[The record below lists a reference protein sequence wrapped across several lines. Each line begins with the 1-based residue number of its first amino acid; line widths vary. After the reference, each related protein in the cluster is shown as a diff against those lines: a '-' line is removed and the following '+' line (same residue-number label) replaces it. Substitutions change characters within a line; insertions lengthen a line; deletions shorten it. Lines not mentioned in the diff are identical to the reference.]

1 MVEVVSRAGIEDL
14 HHIRASAERADWE
27 AAANDLA
34 HRRQVGTNAQDLLEA
49 ADGKPEGYNLVADEE
64 RPTLVGQASRC
75 REVLGGPGEDS
86 CSCHRLQDDCGH
98 LVACLFHHS
107 LELAHVV
114 VVDHAHQLADPLGY
128 GSPVR
133 VLLPG
138 GWHLLPHAVVATFR
152 LDYLL
157 PSGKSPGAAH
167 GHHDGL
173 G

>member
-75 REVLGGPGEDS
+75 REVLGVPVKTPVPVTGSRMIAATSSPAS
-86 CSCHRLQDDCGH
+86 SIT
-98 LVACLFHHS
+98 ASSWPTS
-107 LELAHVV
+107 L
-114 VVDHAHQLADPLGY
+114 
-128 GSPVR
+128 
-133 VLLPG
+133 
-138 GWHLLPHAVVATFR
+138 
-152 LDYLL
+152 
-157 PSGKSPGAAH
+157 
-167 GHHDGL
+167 
-173 G
+173 